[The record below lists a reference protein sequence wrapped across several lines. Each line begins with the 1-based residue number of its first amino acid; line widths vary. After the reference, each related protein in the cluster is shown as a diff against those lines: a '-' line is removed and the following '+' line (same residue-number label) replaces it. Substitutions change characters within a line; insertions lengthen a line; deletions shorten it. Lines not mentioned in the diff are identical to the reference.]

1 LILAPSEKEL
11 RCRCKRRSQKAAAR
25 CGARAYAPGCLLPT
39 RALTGE
45 EIEIISDS
53 VRLDV
58 TGHRVDFKAAQRE

>member
-1 LILAPSEKEL
+1 MSVQAPLSKGGRTL
-11 RCRCKRRSQKAAAR
+11 RGSGICA
-25 CGARAYAPGCLLPT
+25 GCLLPT